1 MLMTHSGPTY
11 SHNLTPCLLW
21 ITTICWLKCSFVQQ
35 QLIMKRGSIIINY
48 SAPLSRESKGIPLI
62 VKSDQKLYKEILFLQ
77 SIAVFL
83 YQHYHLFFSLSW
95 KSLYVVV
102 HCVILPGEWFT
113 GGRLQNRVIIILTFI
128 CSWVLHKRLHL
139 DNMFSLS
146 ATSTVKLNFPSGQYF
161 LCPKRSIAS
170 KHRELSR
177 I

>member
-1 MLMTHSGPTY
+1 MDYYHLLAKVLLCSAAVNYEKGINWIIRLPSAGKVKAY
-11 SHNLTPCLLW
+11 LLLSSLTKSFTKKFCSCRVLQFSFIN
-21 ITTICWLKCSFVQQ
+21 ITT
-35 QLIMKRGSIIINY
+35 Y
-48 SAPLSRESKGIPLI
+48 
-62 VKSDQKLYKEILFLQ
+62 
-77 SIAVFL
+77 
-83 YQHYHLFFSLSW
+83 FFPLSW
-95 KSLYVVV
+95 KLLYVVV
-102 HCVILPGEWFT
+102 LCVILPGEWFT

-139 DNMFSLS
+139 DNTFSLS